1 MTTDPQD
8 PLPEQSFFYRRVF
21 SYVIAV
27 SLLGLIAFV
36 VWRIDGADQL
46 REIALYLCLLLFVVV
61 TYYMV
66 APSAEHVVK
75 MIQLGKLWRSS
86 PPESLP
92 PSLEADPDPTHGRGY
107 YDRDYGSDF
116 DAAPRGRTHRSE

>member
-8 PLPEQSFFYRRVF
+8 PLPEQSFLYRRIF
-21 SYVIAV
+21 SYGVAI
-27 SLLGLIAFV
+27 SLIGLIAFV
-36 VWRIDGADQL
+36 VWRIEGDDQL
-46 REIALYLCLLLFVVV
+46 REIALYLCTLLFIVV

-92 PSLEADPDPTHGRGY
+92 PALDAPPAPAEE
-107 YDRDYGSDF
+107 YGSDF
-116 DAAPRGRTHRSE
+116 DAAPRSNRHRGE

>member
-8 PLPEQSFFYRRVF
+8 PLPEPSFLYRRVF
-21 SYVIAV
+21 SYGTAI
-27 SLLGLIAFV
+27 SLIGLIAFV
-36 VWRIDGADQL
+36 VWRIEGDEQL
-46 REIALYLCLLLFVVV
+46 REIALYLCLLLFMVV

-92 PSLEADPDPTHGRGY
+92 PALDAEPTIVSVPVEQES
-107 YDRDYGSDF
+107 GSDF
-116 DAAPRGRTHRSE
+116 DAAPRGKTHRGE

>member
-1 MTTDPQD
+1 MTADPQD
-8 PLPEQSFFYRRVF
+8 PLPEQSFLYRRIF
-21 SYVIAV
+21 SYGIAV
-27 SLLGLIAFV
+27 SLIGLIAFV
-36 VWRIDGADQL
+36 VWRIQGDNEL

-92 PSLEADPDPTHGRGY
+92 PALDAPPAREE
-107 YDRDYGSDF
+107 DYGSDF
-116 DAAPRGRTHRSE
+116 DAAPRGKIHRGE